1 MESTISGLQV
11 ELMAQAKGLLFVN
24 SHHDGTDLLTIV
36 SSIDISG
43 GSAVYLAFGF
53 SKEHPPGDPLTL
65 PHPIIQSLFT
75 GMNEPFST
83 KKSNL

>member
-1 MESTISGLQV
+1 MESTINGLQV

-53 SKEHPPGDPLTL
+53 SKEHPPGDP
-65 PHPIIQSLFT
+65 HNSA
-75 GMNEPFST
+75 S
-83 KKSNL
+83 SNNSEFIHWYE